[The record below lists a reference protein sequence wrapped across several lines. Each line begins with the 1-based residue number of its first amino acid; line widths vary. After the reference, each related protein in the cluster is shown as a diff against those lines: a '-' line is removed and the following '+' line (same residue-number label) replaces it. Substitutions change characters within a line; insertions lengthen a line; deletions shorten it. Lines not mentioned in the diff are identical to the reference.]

1 MQPAWLL
8 HPEGLIPYS
17 MANELMHDLAERRLR
32 QEVPD
37 TLILLEHPPV
47 YTAGRRSKP
56 EHLLWAENQIES
68 AGAELHHI
76 DRGGSV
82 TFHGPGQLVGY
93 PIVDLG
99 PRPDVHRYVQDLEE
113 VVINAC
119 ASAGIPDLTRNPLNS
134 GVWAGDRKVCAIGVR
149 VMRMRVTLHGFALN
163 CMTDLSW
170 YDAIVPCGLTDT
182 GVTTLSQL
190 ADRQISVAEM
200 APLVARHF
208 ESVFDRRL
216 ETAPAD
222 LMVVPA
228 VESSV

>member
-1 MQPAWLL
+1 M
-8 HPEGLIPYS
+8 PYAE
-17 MANELMHDLAERRLR
+17 ANELMHDLAERRLR

-56 EHLLWAENQIES
+56 EHLLWAEEQINS

-99 PRPDVHRYVQDLEE
+99 PRPDVQKYVSDLEE
-113 VVINAC
+113 VIIRAC
-119 ASAGIPDLTRNPLNS
+119 DDARVPNLTRNPLNS
-134 GVWAGDRKVCAIGVR
+134 GVWKDDRKVCAIGVR

-163 CMTDLSW
+163 CTTDLHW
-170 YDAIVPCGLTDT
+170 YNAIVPCGLTDT
-182 GVTTLSQL
+182 GLTTLSIFAGHEITVDQ
-190 ADRQISVAEM
+190 M
-200 APLVARHF
+200 TPLVSDQF
-208 ESVFDRRL
+208 ERVFSRKLD
-216 ETAPAD
+216 TAPAD
-222 LMVVPA
+222 LMLGRP